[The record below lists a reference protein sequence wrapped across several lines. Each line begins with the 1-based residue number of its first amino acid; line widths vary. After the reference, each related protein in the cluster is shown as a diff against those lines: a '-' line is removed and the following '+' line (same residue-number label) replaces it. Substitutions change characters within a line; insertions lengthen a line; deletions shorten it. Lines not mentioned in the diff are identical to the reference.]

1 MLKYLDMYNSCLAY
15 NAYTEYSSKSD
26 STTSNHS
33 SQYEK
38 KHVFKFSFNVAPWF
52 KLNIFSYFPLKV
64 D

>member
-38 KHVFKFSFNVAPWF
+38 KHVFKFSFNVAP
-52 KLNIFSYFPLKV
+52 
-64 D
+64 